1 MVYIIKNPV
10 SHMREMVIC
19 SLLRSEALAR
29 YSSIAKGYQEMIEYV
44 KSKLLQKTKRDS
56 SAKERRVAQRER

>member
-1 MVYIIKNPV
+1 M
-10 SHMREMVIC
+10 SGMMT
-19 SLLRSEALAR
+19 EAIAR

-56 SAKERRVAQRER
+56 SAKKWCVAQRERSSTSLSITGGI